1 MENKY
6 FSKPELLFGSWPSEK
21 GSKEN
26 KAAESWSS
34 PVEKCPGNG
43 SSKSCPTIHHPPSP
57 QRNATDM
64 FLISTFQENI

>member
-21 GSKEN
+21 GPKEN

-43 SSKSCPTIHHPPSP
+43 SSKSCPTVHPQKNLYETP
-57 QRNATDM
+57 
-64 FLISTFQENI
+64 LIFF